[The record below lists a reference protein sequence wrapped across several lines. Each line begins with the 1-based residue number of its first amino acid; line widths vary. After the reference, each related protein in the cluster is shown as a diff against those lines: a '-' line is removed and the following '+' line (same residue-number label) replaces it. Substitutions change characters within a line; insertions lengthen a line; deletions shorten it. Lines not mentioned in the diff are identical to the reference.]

1 MVDRKLNIALLL
13 PSPIIEEG
21 ITVILRRCDRPLNI
35 YSIEKITDLDDP
47 VIPSPTDLVIIDPM
61 CIVNR
66 LKEWTIIRKNH
77 AETMWIGVMTNI
89 FDSLITKRF
98 EYLINMS
105 DTPETIVSLIM
116 NLGKPGS
123 MTQNDTASEFL
134 SDRETEV
141 LRLLVTGHTH
151 KEIADKLFISIH
163 TVISHRK
170 NITIKTGIKSQS
182 GLTIYALTN
191 RIINL

>member
-77 AETMWIGVMTNI
+77 TETKWIGVMTNI

-170 NITIKTGIKSQS
+170 NITMKTGIKSQS